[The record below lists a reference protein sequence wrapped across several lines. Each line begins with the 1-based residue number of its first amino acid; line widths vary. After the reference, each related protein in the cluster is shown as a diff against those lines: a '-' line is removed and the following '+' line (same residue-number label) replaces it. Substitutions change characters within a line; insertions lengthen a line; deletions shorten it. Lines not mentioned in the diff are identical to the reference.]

1 MKMKNHPSRRQF
13 LKKSGV
19 ILAVSGFAAPGKSA
33 TNEEG
38 NKDEEISPPEDLM
51 REHGVL
57 KRILL
62 IYGEAIR
69 RIDSKQDLP
78 PEPLADSATIIR
90 EFVEDYHEK
99 LEEDFLFPRFKKANK
114 LVDLV
119 NVLLQQHQA
128 GRQLTDITMHLATS
142 QTLKNADDRRK
153 LVDPMRQF
161 IRMYNPHEA
170 REDTVLFPAF
180 RGIVSAHEFDSL
192 GEDFEKKEDELF
204 GEDGF
209 FKVVDRVAEIERK
222 LGIYDLAHSRPKHEQ
237 ITSHDWAAVN
247 ALDPAHR
254 RRGFLSEGIQKF
266 LFADAQG
273 AGRFA
278 KIGIPAPNVLS
289 PFVGCVEI
297 VCGALLVIG
306 LMTRFVAVP
315 LIIDISVAII
325 STKLPVLLGHG
336 F

>member
-1 MKMKNHPSRRQF
+1 MKTNHQSSRRKF
-13 LKKSGV
+13 LKAGGIFIAASGLSTAV
-19 ILAVSGFAAPGKSA
+19 NSLAK
-33 TNEEG
+33 E
-38 NKDEEISPPEDLM
+38 KDTKENVVSPPEDLM

-57 KRILL
+57 KR
-62 IYGEAIR
+62 
-69 RIDSKQDLP
+69 DLP
-78 PEPLADSATIIR
+78 PEPLADSAKIIR

-119 NVLLQQHQA
+119 DVLLQQHQA

-209 FKVVDRVAEIERK
+209 FKVVDRVAEIEKK
-222 LGIYDLAHSRPKHEQ
+222 LGIYDLAQFTPK
-237 ITSHDWAAVN
+237 T
-247 ALDPAHR
+247 
-254 RRGFLSEGIQKF
+254 
-266 LFADAQG
+266 
-273 AGRFA
+273 
-278 KIGIPAPNVLS
+278 
-289 PFVGCVEI
+289 
-297 VCGALLVIG
+297 
-306 LMTRFVAVP
+306 
-315 LIIDISVAII
+315 
-325 STKLPVLLGHG
+325 
-336 F
+336 